1 MSKTVMF
8 IPGAW
13 LTPASFDL
21 FRTSYEARGY
31 SCVAPA
37 RRLEDRPIEE
47 LRRSAHLDLHKLTI
61 GKIVDHL
68 ECALARDHEVVVYL
82 QVPERGVGRAGRARP
97 AWARL
102 SACTAAAERRRCLA
116 RIFPRSSA

>member
-1 MSKTVMF
+1 MRPSRFQSAILSCRVERLLLGTSEIDARCRRYAMSKTVMF

-82 QVPERGVGRAGRARP
+82 QVPE
-97 AWARL
+97 
-102 SACTAAAERRRCLA
+102 
-116 RIFPRSSA
+116 